1 MKKFN
6 FAFDISIFFIEVIW
20 EAIEKIYIDRG
31 CLSLREHTFVSCEQT
46 LPSVKIDY
54 SWLINVWRWKWWV
67 IPATM
72 SHEELWDDTGT
83 GLWWEDSDSIVI
95 MWLLHHLSQTP
106 GLDNLKAFKL
116 NMNEKIRIIQVK
128 FRQNHESTNI
138 DIFKIIF
145 SWECLFLYFISII
158 ICKQIFPPGLAPSSG
173 YLSIIKCEADKEVCQ
188 VLSPWC
194 PVRCDDRVAQFVAN
208 SVWRRHV

>member
-1 MKKFN
+1 M
-6 FAFDISIFFIEVIW
+6 IW
-20 EAIEKIYIDRG
+20 EASEKIHIDRVYLG
-31 CLSLREHTFVSCEQT
+31 LREHTFVSCAQT

-95 MWLLHHLSQTP
+95 MWLFHHLSQTP

-116 NMNEKIRIIQVK
+116 NMNEKIRIVQLK

-145 SWECLFLYFISII
+145 SWECLFLYFISSKTHLSLQ
-158 ICKQIFPPGLAPSSG
+158 ICMIEHLVT
-173 YLSIIKCEADKEVCQ
+173 YLSLLVVLRRQWDQEPMIMKYKPKPKYEQ
-188 VLSPWC
+188 VSDW
-194 PVRCDDRVAQFVAN
+194 
-208 SVWRRHV
+208 S